1 MNAMGLVSGVAAGSA
16 LITATSDGMGGTA
29 NITVTAGLPVFPG
42 AEGYGT
48 TTPGGRGGQVIH
60 VTNLNDNGPGSL
72 RAALTAA
79 GPRTVLFDVS
89 GYITLS
95 SDIQIGDLNVHT
107 QDFLTVAGQT
117 APSPGITI
125 RGGALIIRA
134 SDVLI
139 QHLRI
144 RAGIAGT
151 TLRRDDIQIGPG
163 PISRVVIDHVSV
175 SWAGNGGKNFSTAG
189 GTTDVTI
196 SNCIDSEAFPY
207 GMLLSENDNRVSV
220 LRCLFAHNFDR
231 NPHVKSGGS
240 TTFINNDIYNPGGI
254 QNGVPRGAFSIWAN
268 VNPTSTNPN
277 FCNIVGNTAKLGP
290 TGSGLQLDF
299 DQTLAAG
306 SQCYL
311 SDNAFANGFLF
322 ETGTGMVQVNSFP
335 FTLPTPLTILASGA
349 AEAYITA
356 HAGARPSDRDPVD
369 TRIINDVINL
379 TGNSQLTNETQLGGF
394 PALAQT
400 TRVLAIPADYATLRP
415 SGYTVLEEDIL
426 FPLATQVGGGP

>member
-1 MNAMGLVSGVAAGSA
+1 MAHDVAKIGIGRGRVDVGPNAESPTGHAILDATGIVDVVVDERRRTATLDVRVAVEVVREQTPQHAHPIVTLGEQHAVRERFGINAVADGHIRGAAG
-16 LITATSDGMGGTA
+16 
-29 NITVTAGLPVFPG
+29 
-42 AEGYGT
+42 
-48 TTPGGRGGQVIH
+48 RGEV
-60 VTNLNDNGPGSL
+60 L
-72 RAALTAA
+72 AA
-79 GPRTVLFDVS
+79 V
-89 GYITLS
+89 
-95 SDIQIGDLNVHT
+95 
-107 QDFLTVAGQT
+107 
-117 APSPGITI
+117 PSP
-125 RGGALIIRA
+125 
-134 SDVLI
+134 
-139 QHLRI
+139 
-144 RAGIAGT
+144 
-151 TLRRDDIQIGPG
+151 RD
-163 PISRVVIDHVSV
+163 RHVIDHVSV

-207 GMLLSENDNRVSV
+207 GMLLSESDNRVSV